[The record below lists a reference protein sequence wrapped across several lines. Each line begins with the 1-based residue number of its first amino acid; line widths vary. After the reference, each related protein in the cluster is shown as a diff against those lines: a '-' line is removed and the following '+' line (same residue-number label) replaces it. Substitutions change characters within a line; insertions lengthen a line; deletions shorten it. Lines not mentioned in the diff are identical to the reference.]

1 MSRRNTAPLPFAD
14 RLRRAWRSF
23 RVTEA
28 AGLTLEEG
36 PGWRPLTGDGR
47 RDLGPLSQRRMQE
60 LAVHQWERNRLAN
73 RLIELPLSYLLGEG
87 VRLVCDDAQ
96 GQAWLDAFWHDP
108 VNRLDRRLKE
118 LVRSYKLFGEL
129 VLPVTAHPVSG
140 EVRLGYVDPGAV
152 HDVVT
157 DPGGSG
163 LVAGVEVHGPD
174 GEALVFR
181 TLLPGADPERA
192 ELLFSEEARAMR
204 AYMSAGDCFLF
215 RRNALPDG
223 RRGRSDLLSAIDF
236 CDLYEQ
242 MIYGEAERATVL
254 RQVVYD
260 VTLKGATEAEV
271 QARARSIETPR
282 PLSVR
287 VHNEAEEWQVLTPD
301 LRAGDASETARLI
314 RGHVLGGATLPEHW
328 YGQGGD
334 VNRATAGE
342 MGEPTFKALSDE
354 QRELGALLS
363 DVGGHVLSCRLRA
376 LGHPDKVG
384 RPEYRVR
391 VEFPELTARDT
402 TAYAGALANLVG
414 ALLPALERGLL
425 SEAAASALIAQTAR
439 QLGVKL
445 DPVQELATA
454 RREAAGR
461 AASAAGAEPQGG
473 EAGPEGRRPF
483 AEGYPEFDPDQARDE
498 DGRWTDG
505 GGGGGAG
512 SKASGAGDRT
522 PSPVAEDPRHE
533 GMRLLRDPEEDRQ
546 GGGTDPAPGG
556 VPLKP
561 PAAKAKDTP
570 GWTTYRDV
578 LIADQSL
585 TNLQRGV
592 LADIFA
598 YEGGLQKD
606 NAGRDENGKPKPGSS
621 AYAGIMPVSLQE
633 MQRDK
638 EATKH
643 RFTLPVD
650 DGGVLIRPD
659 QLTPTQVKE
668 VKAWYLDRAL
678 RPMGGLSALERFP
691 DQKSGGLVADTLFRH
706 GMGGGGKMVR
716 AALNSMLSGMT
727 AAERRKAGLPDRVA
741 DTGSIDVGTGDVLLT
756 VVNSSSQAARKFRSA
771 LIAKRREKYVE
782 RLPDGSE
789 KVKSSAT
796 GDIVRL
802 QHYND

>member
-1 MSRRNTAPLPFAD
+1 MTAKNPGRAPLFG

-87 VRLVCDDAQ
+87 VRLVCDDPQ

-204 AYMSAGDCFLF
+204 AHMKAGDCFLF

-342 MGEPTFKALSDE
+342 MGEPTFKVLSDE

-461 AASAAGAEPQGG
+461 AAGAAGAGSQGG

-483 AEGYPEFDPDQARDE
+483 AEGYPEFDPDQPRAE

-505 GGGGGAG
+505 GGGGGGG
-512 SKASGAGDRT
+512 SKASGAVGRT
-522 PSPVAEDPRHE
+522 PSPVPEDPRRE
-533 GMRLLRDPEEDRQ
+533 GMRFLRDPEEDRLGAAGAEEPSGERSRSGGLRVNVYPVKTGPGQ
-546 GGGTDPAPGG
+546 GGGPDPATAARGMKAEDWQAHEAALGRLKG
-556 VPLKP
+556 VPENAQEAMLLTTGWEGGNIVGANGSRGGILRDTLNDLTKAGLIP
-561 PAAKAKDTP
+561 GIPAGTVGVEP
-570 GWTTYRDV
+570 R
-578 LIADQSL
+578 SL
-585 TNLQRGV
+585 TQDQ
-592 LADIFA
+592 LAAAQIA
-598 YEGGLQKD
+598 YL
-606 NAGRDENGKPKPGSS
+606 NGKPNAQGT
-621 AYAGIMPVSLQE
+621 GFE
-633 MQRDK
+633 
-638 EATKH
+638 
-643 RFTLPVD
+643 
-650 DGGVLIRPD
+650 GGAFGKRGVAAL
-659 QLTPTQVKE
+659 KE
-668 VKAWYLDRAL
+668 VKDQKVVNAVVDTVYWQGTTKGAEIVQRAL
-678 RPMGGLSALERFP
+678 VDVGALP
-691 DQKSGGLVADTLFRH
+691 ADTEIDGVL
-706 GMGGGGKMVR
+706 GSGSMK
-716 AALNSMLSGMT
+716 AL
-727 AAERRKAGLPDRVA
+727 AGLTPERSREFLEKLKTRRSDWL
-741 DTGSIDVGTGDVLLT
+741 SEH
-756 VVNSSSQAARKFRSA
+756 VNKMAEEGK
-771 LIAKRREKYVE
+771 I
-782 RLPDGSE
+782 
-789 KVKSSAT
+789 T
-796 GDIVRL
+796 
-802 QHYND
+802 